1 MKPYP
6 RSERIGAKIKTVLS
20 EILQKKVQD
29 PRIEMAT
36 ISSVEVTKDLRVAY
50 IYFSVFGSE
59 DRVEDAVKG
68 FQSSHGFIK
77 KALASKLGLK
87 FMPELRFVHDQSFD
101 RGSRIDRLL
110 KSVQSST

>member
-29 PRIEMAT
+29 PRIE
-36 ISSVEVTKDLRVAY
+36 I
-50 IYFSVFGSE
+50 
-59 DRVEDAVKG
+59 KG